1 MTVILTRQLMVITI
15 MPQMLY
21 SLNCIEPGKFLLNW
35 MLLDSFLSVTF
46 QHHKR
51 NCKMTVFK
59 QVSTRAWHQCAW
71 RKSWICVQACTVDD
85 GLSVDLSRG
94 EWGQHMRVHRLLPV
108 LRVDHVLLESRSV
121 REQSHGRVHEPA
133 DTARRV
139 RERHR
144 ASGACAAEGRHLR
157 WERGVYGGVGF
168 SSDLEQR

>member
-1 MTVILTRQLMVITI
+1 

-71 RKSWICVQACTVDD
+71 RKSWICVCAGVY
-85 GLSVDLSRG
+85 RR
-94 EWGQHMRVHRLLPV
+94 WRLV
-108 LRVDHVLLESRSV
+108 CRSL
-121 REQSHGRVHEPA
+121 
-133 DTARRV
+133 ARRV
-139 RERHR
+139 RSAHASPPSPASSASRSRPPREPERPGAEPRESPR
-144 ASGACAAEGRHLR
+144 ACGHSEESQRETQSKRSMCGWGTSPALR
-157 WERGVYGGVGF
+157 ARRVRRRRVLQRPGTTIIRQMK
-168 SSDLEQR
+168 LETNKT